1 MLLKILISCFVSLV
15 FLHASDISV
24 LSETKRNIIE
34 NQKKQNKNSSGIL
47 KYDWINPITASFS
60 RTISTVTSPETKTDN
75 FSISFN
81 QPIFKS
87 GGIYYALQYAK
98 ANKVFLKTSV
108 LSEEKDLT
116 TNVYS
121 LVLQI
126 RNIDL
131 QIMKQKY
138 LIKNANIDIERKKEQ
153 YLSGILDSSYLN
165 NAILQKNSLSIA
177 LLDMESSKIDLL
189 KNLKNI
195 TNMNYKNIKTPNL
208 KLICL
213 NKYLKNNILIQN
225 AKADEKQQKYLEK
238 MTISNYLPTISLFAN
253 YNSNKV
259 EFLTN
264 KKDTYKNYGIAI
276 SMPLYDINRKKKIEL
291 QRLKY
296 LKSKLDIADKKNQQI
311 EFFNAIVKKLNIIK
325 RKIKLSKEQE
335 KVYLSLLNRTKDLY
349 QAGEKTIYD
358 VQTMQNSLKS
368 TKIDKEIYKNEEK
381 ILLLKLYKQIGS

>member
-1 MLLKILISCFVSLV
+1 MLLKILISCFVVVL
-15 FLHASDISV
+15 FANANDISI
-24 LSETKRNIIE
+24 LSKTKRSIIE

-60 RTISTVTSPETKTDN
+60 RTISTATSPETKTDN
-75 FSISFN
+75 FSIAFN

-98 ANKVFLKTSV
+98 ANKVFLKTSI

-116 TNVYS
+116 MNVYS
-121 LVLQI
+121 LVVQI

-177 LLDMESSKIDLL
+177 LLDMKSSKIDLL
-189 KNLKNI
+189 RSLKNI
-195 TNMNYKNIKTPNL
+195 TNINYKNIKIPRL
-208 KLICL
+208 KLIRL
-213 NKYLKNNILIQN
+213 NEYLKNNILIQS
-225 AKADEKQQKYLEK
+225 AEADKKQQKYLEK
-238 MTISNYLPTISLFAN
+238 MTISSYLPTISLFAN
-253 YNSNKV
+253 YNSDKV
-259 EFLTN
+259 DFLTN
-264 KKDTYKNYGIAI
+264 QKDTYKNYGITI

-296 LKSKLDIADKKNQQI
+296 LKSKLDIADKKNQQS
-311 EFFNAIVKKLNIIK
+311 ELFNSIVKKLNIIK

-335 KVYLSLLNRTKDLY
+335 KVYFSLLNRTKDLY
-349 QAGEKTIYD
+349 HAGEKTIYD
-358 VQTMQNSLKS
+358 VQTMQNSLNS

>member
-1 MLLKILISCFVSLV
+1 MLLKILISCFVSLI
-15 FLHASDISV
+15 FLNASDLSV
-24 LSETKRNIIE
+24 LSKTKRDIIE
-34 NQKKQNKNSSGIL
+34 NQKNQNQNSSGIL

-60 RTISTVTSPETKTDN
+60 RTTSTATSPETKTDN

-98 ANKVFLKTSV
+98 ANKVFLRTSV
-108 LSEEKDLT
+108 LSEEKALT

-121 LVLQI
+121 LALQI

-138 LIKNANIDIERKKEQ
+138 LIKNSNIDIEIKKEQ

-165 NAILQKNSLSIA
+165 NAILQKNLLSIS
-177 LLDMESSKIDLL
+177 LLDMKSSKIDLL
-189 KNLKNI
+189 KDFKNI
-195 TNMNYKNIKTPNL
+195 TNKNYKDIKIPHL

-213 NKYLKNNILIQN
+213 NNYLKNNILIQN
-225 AKADEKQQKYLEK
+225 AKADKKQQKYLEK

-259 EFLTN
+259 DFLTTQ
-264 KKDTYKNYGIAI
+264 KDTYKNYGITI

-296 LKSKLDIADKKNQQI
+296 LKSKLDIADKKNQQSK
-311 EFFNAIVKKLNIIK
+311 FFDSIVKKIDIIK
-325 RKIKLSKEQE
+325 RKISLSKEQE
-335 KVYLSLLNRTKDLY
+335 KVYLSLLNSTKDLY
-349 QAGEKTIYD
+349 HAGEKTIYD
-358 VQTMQNSLKS
+358 VQTMQNSLDS
-368 TKIDKEIYKNEEK
+368 TKIDKAIYKNEMK
-381 ILLLKLYKQIGS
+381 ILLLKLYKQISS

>member
-1 MLLKILISCFVSLV
+1 MLLKILISCFVTVLFV
-15 FLHASDISV
+15 NASDISV
-24 LSETKRNIIE
+24 LSKTKRDIIE
-34 NQKKQNKNSSGIL
+34 NQKKQNQNSSGIL

-60 RTISTVTSPETKTDN
+60 RTISTATSPNTKTNN
-75 FSISFN
+75 FSISFD

-98 ANKVFLKTSV
+98 ANEVFLKTSV

-153 YLSGILDSSYLN
+153 YLSGVLDSSYLN

-177 LLDMESSKIDLL
+177 LLNMESSKIDLL
-189 KNLKNI
+189 RNLKNI
-195 TNMNYKNIKTPNL
+195 TNINYKNIKIPHL

-213 NKYLKNNILIQN
+213 NKYLKNNILIRN
-225 AKADEKQQKYLEK
+225 AEANKKQQKYLEK
-238 MTISNYLPTISLFAN
+238 MTISSYLPTISLFAN

-259 EFLTN
+259 DFLTTQ
-264 KKDTYKNYGIAI
+264 KDTYKNYGITI

-296 LKSKLDIADKKNQQI
+296 LKSKLDIIDKKNQQSELFDSII
-311 EFFNAIVKKLNIIK
+311 EKINIIK
-325 RKIKLSKEQE
+325 RKINLSKEQE

-358 VQTMQNSLKS
+358 VQTMQNSLNS
-368 TKIDKEIYKNEEK
+368 TKIDKAIYKNEMK